1 MTKGISDAHSTGTG
15 QMKNRVMI
23 VSGGASGLG
32 LAAAVKFAQ
41 NGYDILLI
49 DINEEKGRKAES
61 RIRELGGDAVFC
73 LCDISNRAH
82 VEQAAAIG
90 KERFGRADVLINNAG
105 LEIRGSIL
113 QCTEEDWDR
122 TYDINLKG
130 IYYMTNAFV
139 PLMMAHDE
147 ACAIVNTGSILGYRA
162 VGERAAYS
170 SSKGAIETLTRT
182 MAFDLAKDDIRVNC
196 VAPGAIDTPLL
207 RGSINDSPD
216 PAATENFLNSKSVLN
231 RMGQPEEVANVMYF
245 LASDE
250 ASFVT
255 GATYFVDG
263 GWQIM

>member
-1 MTKGISDAHSTGTG
+1 
-15 QMKNRVMI
+15 MKNKVMI

-32 LAAAVKFAQ
+32 LAAAVKFAEK
-41 NGYDILLI
+41 GYDLVLI
-49 DINEEKGRKAES
+49 DINEENGRKAEEQ
-61 RIRELGGDAVFC
+61 IRALGRDAVFC
-73 LCDISNRAH
+73 LCDISNREQ
-82 VEQAAAIG
+82 VEKAAATAR
-90 KERFGRADVLINNAG
+90 ERFGRADVLINNAG

-113 QCTEEDWDR
+113 QCSEEEWER
-122 TYDINLKG
+122 TYDINLRG

-139 PLMMAHDE
+139 PLMLSHDD
-147 ACAIVNTGSILGYRA
+147 ACSIINTGSILGYRA
-162 VGERAAYS
+162 VGERAAYA
-170 SSKGAIETLTRT
+170 SSKGAIETLTRS
-182 MAFDLAKDDIRVNC
+182 MAFDLAKDGIRVNC

-216 PAATENFLNSKSVLN
+216 PAGTEAFLNSKSVLN
-231 RMGQPEEVANVMYF
+231 RMGTPAEVANVMYF

>member
-1 MTKGISDAHSTGTG
+1 MSNK
-15 QMKNRVMI
+15 VLV

-32 LAAAVKFAQ
+32 LAAAIKFAK
-41 NGYDILLI
+41 NGFDVVIV
-49 DINEEKGRKAES
+49 DVNEEKGKIAEQQ
-61 RIRELGGDAVFC
+61 IKDLGQDAVFC
-73 LCDISNRAH
+73 MCDISNKEQ
-82 VEQAAAIG
+82 VQAAAAVA

-113 QCTEEDWDR
+113 QFTEEDWDR
-122 TYDINLKG
+122 TYGINLKG
-130 IYYMTNAFV
+130 IYFMANAFV
-139 PLMMAHDE
+139 PFMIEQGKGAV
-147 ACAIVNTGSILGYRA
+147 INTGSILGYRA

-170 SSKGAIETLTRT
+170 SSKGAIDTLTRS
-182 MAFDLAKDDIRVNC
+182 MAYDLAGNNIRVNC

-216 PAATENFLNSKSVLN
+216 PAETERFLGSKSVFN
-231 RMGQPEEVANVMYF
+231 RMGTSEEVANVMYF

-263 GWQIM
+263 GWSIL

>member
-1 MTKGISDAHSTGTG
+1 MSNK
-15 QMKNRVMI
+15 VMI

-32 LAAAVKFAQ
+32 LAAAEKFAK
-41 NGYDILLI
+41 NGYDITI
-49 DINEEKGRKAES
+49 VDINEEKGKKAEQK
-61 RIRELGGDAVFC
+61 IKDLGQDAVFC
-73 LCDISNRAH
+73 NCDISKKDQ
-82 VEQAAAIG
+82 VQKAAEAT
-90 KERFGRADVLINNAG
+90 KEKFGRADVLINNAG

-122 TYDINLKG
+122 TYDTNLKG
-130 IYYMTNAFV
+130 IYYMSNAFIPSIIEQGGGSV
-139 PLMMAHDE
+139 
-147 ACAIVNTGSILGYRA
+147 INTGSILGYRT

-170 SSKGAIETLTRT
+170 SSKGAIDTLTQT
-182 MAFDLAKDDIRVNC
+182 MAFDLAEKNIRVNC

-216 PAATENFLNSKSVLN
+216 PEETENYLNSKSVLN
-231 RMGQPEEVANVMYF
+231 RMGKPAEVANVMYF

-263 GWQIM
+263 GWSIL

>member
-1 MTKGISDAHSTGTG
+1 MSNK
-15 QMKNRVMI
+15 VMI

-32 LAAAVKFAQ
+32 LAAGVKFAK
-41 NGYDILLI
+41 NGYNIVII
-49 DINEEKGRKAES
+49 DIDEEKGKKAEQQ
-61 RIRELGGDAVFC
+61 IKDLGQDAVFC
-73 LCDISNRAH
+73 RCDISNQEQ
-82 VEQAAAIG
+82 VQQAAQVT

-113 QCTEEDWDR
+113 QCSREDWER

-130 IYYMTNAFV
+130 IYFMANAFV
-139 PLMMAHDE
+139 PLIIEQGKGAV
-147 ACAIVNTGSILGYRA
+147 INTGSILGYRA

-170 SSKGAIETLTRT
+170 SSKGAIDTLTRS
-182 MAFDLAKDDIRVNC
+182 MAYDLAPDNIRVNC

-216 PAATENFLNSKSVLN
+216 PAETERFLGSKSVFN
-231 RMGQPEEVANVMYF
+231 RMGTSEEVANVMYF

-263 GWQIM
+263 GWSIL